1 MRYIRWHRRPC
12 VEATTCPTVARCT
25 AVVICV
31 HTGDAVSR
39 ILVVWWKREAICA
52 ACRLNKSASLLTTC
66 IVFRVAA
73 GEPIFR
79 YGNCFSGAS
88 RTAHHQSSNKA
99 PRRTPSSRRKFRG
112 KEWIGTHAL
121 SNFPRCILRQ
131 LPVSICRAHGSGS
144 MASKQ
149 RRKPRLSD
157 EEYEDAYREA
167 LYCLRESTFVGE
179 PLRSPDGI
187 RVCRVDDALLD
198 DDQVLE
204 KWWGKE
210 IAQLN
215 SVQASV
221 E

>member
-1 MRYIRWHRRPC
+1 M
-12 VEATTCPTVARCT
+12 
-25 AVVICV
+25 
-31 HTGDAVSR
+31 
-39 ILVVWWKREAICA
+39 
-52 ACRLNKSASLLTTC
+52 KST
-66 IVFRVAA
+66 
-73 GEPIFR
+73 
-79 YGNCFSGAS
+79 
-88 RTAHHQSSNKA
+88 
-99 PRRTPSSRRKFRG
+99 
-112 KEWIGTHAL
+112 
-121 SNFPRCILRQ
+121 
-131 LPVSICRAHGSGS
+131 
-144 MASKQ
+144 
-149 RRKPRLSD
+149 
-157 EEYEDAYREA
+157 EDAYREA